1 MTGALHRRA
10 VFAGVLLV
18 LVAAPSRAS
27 DLRVL
32 MSPES
37 GITVGDLVRLVLEM
51 ELEPERQVSG
61 SDLASWLRAAWLP
74 TDLQGVELVAVGEP
88 SVEVAESGSTWRQIV
103 TLRAFRPGK
112 VQLPPIEVSV
122 LDADGASNSVSSGPL
137 AITVESVLSAGEQ
150 TQPRPPAPVR
160 SQPLGSRFWALASLL
175 VIATVGSALA
185 AVHLGAFASEQES
198 RRRRDPLAELRLAL
212 QRLDPN
218 QPERE
223 HVGLSSSLRRFLERR
238 TGTPALERTTTEIY
252 GDLGGMPL
260 ADASRRQVRQI
271 LLDCDRVKFGAYPT
285 SRDDL
290 SERVRRTRS
299 LAEQIEAHLLA
310 REATVA
316 ATTAE
321 IEAPPNGVAA

>member
-1 MTGALHRRA
+1 MIGALHRRA
-10 VFAGVLLV
+10 IFAVVLLV

-37 GITVGDLVRLVLEM
+37 GVTVGDLVRLVLEI
-51 ELEPERQVSG
+51 ELEPGRQVSS
-61 SDLASWLRAAWLP
+61 SDLASRLREGWLP
-74 TDLQGVELVAVGEP
+74 TDSQGVELVAVGEP
-88 SVEVAESGSTWRQIV
+88 SVEEAESGSTWRQIV

-112 VQLPPIEVSV
+112 VQVPAIEVSV
-122 LDADGASNSVSSGPL
+122 LDADGASSLVSSGPI
-137 AITVESVLSAGEQ
+137 AITVESVLPAGER
-150 TQPRPPAPVR
+150 TQPQPPAPVR
-160 SQPLGSRFWALASLL
+160 SPPLGSRFWALASLL
-175 VIATVGSALA
+175 VIATVGSALT
-185 AVHLGAFASEQES
+185 AVHFGAFTSEQE
-198 RRRRDPLAELRLAL
+198 RRRRLDPLAELRLAL
-212 QRLDPN
+212 QSLDPR
-218 QPERE
+218 QPERG

-252 GDLGGMPL
+252 RDLGGMPL
-260 ADASRRQVRQI
+260 AEASRGQVRQI

-299 LAEQIEAHLLA
+299 LAEEIEAHLLA
-310 REATVA
+310 REAIEA

-321 IEAPPNGVAA
+321 VEAPPNGVAA